1 MVVVVMMVVVVVVVV
16 GVVLVVGRTSGVG
29 GGGSGS
35 SKVTGWR
42 KLKAAIGCPWPWCVC
57 VCVCENLADSSV
69 GQLEGSL
76 SRPSCRALVGGPG
89 SEQVR
94 GNWEG
99 TAFGPQGD
107 TDCLCVGRTTKG
119 KCVCVCVC
127 VFVPLPGISPCK
139 VRRVGGWGRCRE
151 GVFEVRKSQ

>member
-1 MVVVVMMVVVVVVVV
+1 MEEVEGGDWLPMA
-16 GVVLVVGRTSGVG
+16 LVCV
-29 GGGSGS
+29 
-35 SKVTGWR
+35 
-42 KLKAAIGCPWPWCVC
+42 CVC

-119 KCVCVCVC
+119 KCVCVCV
-127 VFVPLPGISPCK
+127 FVPLPGISPCK